1 MYKGAI
7 LTDTTRNH
15 IFENLYHFGI
25 SSIYQQNL
33 HLALKI
39 QCSTC
44 TSRKGAV
51 KEEVSIHSETP
62 SQEGTVGGE
71 LQREAQQQIHGRQS
85 GKNSAQR
92 SVPTSTPQSE
102 TLVRLPAVVSGDWVL
117 RLRLRKSHPRKRPG
131 VDRCEDTLRQ
141 LV

>member
-1 MYKGAI
+1 M
-7 LTDTTRNH
+7 
-15 IFENLYHFGI
+15 
-25 SSIYQQNL
+25 
-33 HLALKI
+33 
-39 QCSTC
+39 
-44 TSRKGAV
+44 

-71 LQREAQQQIHGRQS
+71 LQSEAQQQIHGRQS

-102 TLVRLPAVVSGDWVL
+102 TLVRVPAVVSGGWVL
-117 RLRLRKSHPRKRPG
+117 RLRLRKSHPRERPG
-131 VDRCEDTLRQ
+131 VDHCEDTLRG

>member
-1 MYKGAI
+1 MYKGSI

-15 IFENLYHFGI
+15 IFENLHHFGI
-25 SSIYQQNL
+25 SSIYQQNF

-39 QCSTC
+39 QCPTWA
-44 TSRKGAV
+44 SRKGAV
-51 KEEVSIHSETP
+51 KEEKFPYTRKHP
-62 SQEGTVGGE
+62 QKRGQGE
-71 LQREAQQQIHGRQS
+71 LQRGAQQQIHGRQS

-102 TLVRLPAVVSGDWVL
+102 ILVCVPAVVSGGWVL
-117 RLRLRKSHPRKRPG
+117 RLRLRKSHPEERPG
-131 VDRCEDTLRQ
+131 VDRCEDARRG

>member
-39 QCSTC
+39 QCPTC
-44 TSRKGAV
+44 ASRKGAV
-51 KEEVSIHSETP
+51 KEEKFPYTQKPPHKREH
-62 SQEGTVGGE
+62 GE
-71 LQREAQQQIHGRQS
+71 LQRGGHSNRHVEGKVERIQHRDQCQPALPSLRHLWAHLLWRVEAG
-85 GKNSAQR
+85 
-92 SVPTSTPQSE
+92 
-102 TLVRLPAVVSGDWVL
+102 
-117 RLRLRKSHPRKRPG
+117 
-131 VDRCEDTLRQ
+131 C
-141 LV
+141 